1 MRVRVL
7 ILSFLLVVTTC
18 SRSCF
23 SFSMC
28 MYCKTALWSLYD
40 HSMIMFK
47 LVFLVV
53 PWAWSWILN
62 VYYKTAL
69 WSTGSHKELPVLRSN
84 QINIQ
89 LRHYETRQRPF
100 VCPVIVPPYKDPRSQ
115 RHNRVRHHDDEV
127 ELSETSSENNN
138 FKKGV
143 SEYKI
148 RTRRKESQNT
158 RSFLH

>member
-1 MRVRVL
+1 M
-7 ILSFLLVVTTC
+7 
-18 SRSCF
+18 
-23 SFSMC
+23 
-28 MYCKTALWSLYD
+28 
-40 HSMIMFK
+40 
-47 LVFLVV
+47 
-53 PWAWSWILN
+53 
-62 VYYKTAL
+62 
-69 WSTGSHKELPVLRSN
+69 LRSN

-148 RTRRKESQNT
+148 RTRTRGKKGVSEYKILSSLDNT
-158 RSFLH
+158 

>member
-1 MRVRVL
+1 M
-7 ILSFLLVVTTC
+7 
-18 SRSCF
+18 
-23 SFSMC
+23 
-28 MYCKTALWSLYD
+28 
-40 HSMIMFK
+40 
-47 LVFLVV
+47 
-53 PWAWSWILN
+53 
-62 VYYKTAL
+62 
-69 WSTGSHKELPVLRSN
+69 LRSN

-115 RHNRVRHHDDEV
+115 RHNRVRHHDDEI

-148 RTRRKESQNT
+148 RTRTRRKGSQNI